1 MEIIV
6 QKFRKFFPISSR
18 KALTAEFKKL
28 SNSVFNE
35 DSKRGVG
42 GPLEFAEFKIGMY
55 TQILFPLMLLLAFI
69 STVALCI

>member
-6 QKFRKFFPISSR
+6 QKFRKYFPISSR

-42 GPLEFAEFKIGMY
+42 RPLEFAEFKIGIY
-55 TQILFPLMLLLAFI
+55 IQILFPLVLLIGFT
-69 STVALCI
+69 STVVLYI